1 MRIAFLG
8 NFQSEWSTENDLA
21 WTMEKMGHKVVRLQE
36 SDPEFNYLISGDDLF
51 FWVHTHGWDRPWISD
66 ALAMAIRSHVPT
78 VMFHLDRFWGLNELD
93 DRENQIGKHP
103 MWACDYCFTAD
114 GGNDARFKVA
124 GVNHYWSPPAIAER
138 WCYRGTYTP
147 ELACDIAF
155 VGSESYHPE
164 YPFRGELIR
173 WLRET
178 YGERFRLIQDVR
190 GPRLNDLYASVK
202 VCVGDSCFA
211 GADRYWSD
219 RVPETMGRGGLLL
232 HPLSEGMDFA
242 SYAVYAERVDLKWA
256 IDHFLNIPPEVRETV
271 ISEGQKSVIDR
282 HTYTHRLEKIFETV
296 FGAASPSGR

>member
-8 NFQSEWSTENDLA
+8 NFQPEWSTENDLA
-21 WTMEKMGHKVVRLQE
+21 RTMEKMGHKVVRLQE
-36 SDPEFNYLISGDDLF
+36 SDPGFNYLISGDDLF

-114 GGNDARFKVA
+114 GGNDARFKTA

-138 WCYRGTYTP
+138 WCYRGTYNP

-164 YPFRGELIR
+164 YAFRGELIR

-178 YGERFRLIQDVR
+178 YGGRFRLVQDIR

-202 VCVGDSCFA
+202 VVVGDSCFA

-219 RVPETMGRGGLLL
+219 RVPETSGRGGFLL
-232 HPLSEGMDFA
+232 HPSTVGQCISHAYYYNLNNLHQEIEHYVSNHEMREAYIRCCMD
-242 SYAVYAERVDLKWA
+242 
-256 IDHFLNIPPEVRETV
+256 HV
-271 ISEGQKSVIDR
+271 IHHD
-282 HTYTHRLEKIFETV
+282 TYTHRLEKIFETV